1 MSYSGVNITQN
12 FLKQVIGVHIS
23 IEFFKKKKHRKE
35 AQAPNLDNM

>member
-23 IEFFKKKKHRKE
+23 IEFFKKKNTEKKHKH
-35 AQAPNLDNM
+35 QT